1 MVKGKQIKYPFSLK
15 VDIKE
20 IKNPFSLKD
29 DIKEKYFKDNR
40 TVKFKMYEIFD
51 IIICCS
57 E

>member
-15 VDIKE
+15 IDIKE